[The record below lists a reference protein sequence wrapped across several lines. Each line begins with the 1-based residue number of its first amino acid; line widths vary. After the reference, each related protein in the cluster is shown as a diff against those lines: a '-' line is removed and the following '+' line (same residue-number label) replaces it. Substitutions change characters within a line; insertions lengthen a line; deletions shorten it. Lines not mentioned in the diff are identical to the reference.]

1 LNQISYVFSK
11 AAQSTQ
17 HEINRDVANG
27 VATFTGA
34 QGGSSQWPPLSEIMI
49 FKKLKPF
56 IEFYF
61 IWLNNLSHVERKES
75 KFI

>member
-11 AAQSTQ
+11 AAHRTQ

-27 VATFTGA
+27 VATFIGA
-34 QGGSSQWPPLSEIMI
+34 QGGSSQWPPLSEIMN
-49 FKKLKPF
+49 FKKPKPL
-56 IEFYF
+56 IEFPF
-61 IWLNNLSHVERKES
+61 IWLNNITHVERKES